1 MKELIFDR
9 LSKRDFESVKT
20 ALRHQAPQDI
30 AEWLQDLGEDGRK
43 DFLTLFRLLD
53 KEKAAEVFVELD
65 PEGREALIRACSD
78 KELRAVISE
87 LYLDD
92 TVDLI
97 EEMPANAVRRILA
110 VTDGETRGQI
120 NQILHYA
127 PDSAGSMMTVEYVAL
142 KPEMTVKEAFQRIRR
157 TGVDKETVYTCYVL
171 DSRRLLLGTVSAK
184 DLLLAEENTLISRL
198 MTENPLRVS
207 TDTDREEAVGMI
219 EKYGLLALPVVDKEG
234 RMVGIVTVD
243 DALDVLQEE
252 TTEDMQ
258 KMAAI
263 TPTEKPYL
271 KIGVFQTWRHR
282 IPWLLIMM
290 LSATFT
296 QIIISAFEAKLQAVV
311 VLAAFIPMLMG
322 TGGNCGS
329 QASVSVIRG
338 LSLKEIYPGDWG
350 KILGKEVR
358 VALLSGLTLALACFL
373 KVLVLDRF
381 LLGDA
386 ITLSVAFAVSLALAV
401 TVFIAKS
408 VGCLLP
414 LAAKK
419 CGFDPAV
426 MAAPFITTIV
436 DALALLAYF
445 AVATLLLPL

>member
-1 MKELIFDR
+1 MKDLILNR
-9 LSKRDFESVKT
+9 LENRDFEGVKT
-20 ALRHQAPQDI
+20 TLLALPPQDV
-30 AEWLQDLGEDGRK
+30 AELLQETGDRE
-43 DFLTLFRLLD
+43 FFALFRLLP
-53 KEKAAEVFVELD
+53 KEKAAEVFVELE
-65 PEGREALIRACSD
+65 PEGQEALIRACSD
-78 KELRAVISE
+78 KELRAVLSE
-87 LYLDD
+87 MYLDD

-97 EEMPANAVRRILA
+97 EEMPANVVRRILA
-110 VTDGETRGQI
+110 VTDRETRGQI
-120 NQILHYA
+120 NRILQYA
-127 PDSAGSMMTVEYVAL
+127 EDSAGSMMTVEYVAL
-142 KPEMTVKEAFQRIRR
+142 KPEMTVAEAFLRIRR
-157 TGVDKETVYTCYVL
+157 TGVDKETIYTCYVV
-171 DSRRLLLGTVSAK
+171 DARRFLLGTVSAK

-219 EKYGLLALPVVDKEG
+219 EKYGLLALPVTDKEG

-243 DALDVLQEE
+243 DALEVLSEE

-271 KIGVFQTWRHR
+271 KTGVFQTWRHR

-290 LSATFT
+290 VSATFT
-296 QIIISAFEAKLQAVV
+296 QIIISAFEAKLQAIV
-311 VLAAFIPMLMG
+311 VLASFIPMLMG

-329 QASVSVIRG
+329 QSSVSVIRG

-350 KILGKEVR
+350 KILGKEAR

-373 KVLVLDRF
+373 KVLVLDRL

-386 ITLSVAFAVSLALAV
+386 ITLSVALTVALALAV

-436 DALALLAYF
+436 DALALSAYF